1 MSGFFLISR
10 GAFERAARRLSGQG
24 FKILVDLFAL
34 TPVPY
39 WFAEIPYQFRQR
51 LHGQSKLDSLVAW
64 EYLMLLIDKRLDG
77 FVPARFVS
85 FAAIGIFGVAVHFI
99 TLYGTLQLL
108 TFRLHKRLGP
118 SSQ

>member
-1 MSGFFLISR
+1 
-10 GAFERAARRLSGQG
+10 
-24 FKILVDLFAL
+24 
-34 TPVPY
+34 
-39 WFAEIPYQFRQR
+39 
-51 LHGQSKLDSLVAW
+51 
-64 EYLMLLIDKRLDG
+64 MLLIDKRLDG

-99 TLYGTLQLL
+99 TLYGTWQLL